1 MKLSII
7 IPCFNE
13 ENTIKE
19 IIEKINDRVK
29 IDKEIIV
36 VDDFSVDK
44 TRSLLQNELKDKV
57 YKVVLNDRN
66 YGKGYS
72 IKQGLKVSNGEIVI
86 IQDADLEYDP
96 IDYNRLIKPINSG
109 VADVVYGS
117 RFVGSEERRIL
128 YFWHK
133 LAKKSISQAIPA

>member
-7 IPCFNE
+7 IPCYNE

-19 IIEKINDRVK
+19 IINKIIDKVN

-36 VDDFSVDK
+36 IDDFSSDK
-44 TRSLLQNELKDKV
+44 TRSLLQNDLKDKV
-57 YKVVLNDRN
+57 DKLVLNNQN

-72 IKQGLKVSNGEIVI
+72 IKEGLKVSDGEIVI

-96 IDYNRLIKPINSG
+96 IDYSRLIKPINSG
-109 VADVVYGS
+109 VRCGLW
-117 RFVGSEERRIL
+117 F
-128 YFWHK
+128 
-133 LAKKSISQAIPA
+133 